1 MFNLMKFLRPFR
13 WTIFVIFILLFVQ
26 AMSDLSLPNY
36 LSRIVNI
43 GIQQRGIKNA
53 VPEVIRK
60 NVMRKIE
67 MFINDADR
75 ALIEKTYLLL
85 DSQRLSGGDYETYL
99 KKYPG
104 LSHEPLYVLNTKDK
118 GEMERLNA
126 IFLSPIMVVSTIEK
140 KGILSFNM
148 DAKISGDVDP
158 FVYLDQ
164 LPPEERDA
172 LVKTIMERHR

>member
-1 MFNLMKFLRPFR
+1 MKFLRPFR
-13 WTIFVIFILLFVQ
+13 WTIFIIFILLFVQ

-75 ALIEKTYLLL
+75 ALVEKTYLLL

-104 LSHEPLYVLNTKDK
+104 LSQEPLYVLNTKDK

-126 IFLSPIMVVSTIEK
+126 VFLMPIMVVSTVEK
-140 KGILSFNM
+140 TW
-148 DAKISGDVDP
+148 DISI
-158 FVYLDQ
+158 Q
-164 LPPEERDA
+164 
-172 LVKTIMERHR
+172 